1 MINVI
6 SIYFLLSLSEDTLF
20 LEKKYQRNKRII
32 IKEQNLITKTVIRKT
47 LLLKSE

>member
-6 SIYFLLSLSEDTLF
+6 SIYCFIVIVRRYTFSW
-20 LEKKYQRNKRII
+20 KKYQRNKRII
-32 IKEQNLITKTVIRKT
+32 IKEQNLITKKGIRKT